1 MLQENTKWI
10 LSTVLM
16 VLVGVIPFL
25 LTLTSKNLDYK
36 IVSKSELFGEEFP
49 IKDLELKIKGK
60 SVNKVVL
67 YTFRIRNSGSET
79 IKKDDFEKPISI
91 NVPDDTMIYLARVKK
106 KFPEN
111 LTPKYEINDN
121 KLLIEP
127 LLLNSD
133 EEFEMELFSSS
144 NEYPIIDARIVGIS
158 RIKKNVPV
166 PDSEQYIEYIVK
178 LVLCYLLLVFY
189 SKSAL
194 LLFATRSIY
203 SSNVSIR
210 LGHGILWFVCIVSFY
225 LFGRSIADSINNKIL
240 FWCVSLS
247 AAILGFLWA
256 FKEEKYNE
264 KMQPVIDVPPDS

>member
-25 LTLTSKNLDYK
+25 LTLTWKSLDYE

-49 IKDLELKIKGK
+49 IKDLELKIKGE

-67 YTFRIRNSGSET
+67 YTFRIRNSGSEP

-91 NVPDDTMIYLARVKK
+91 NVPDDTMIYLARLKK
-106 KFPEN
+106 KLPEN
-111 LTPKYEINDN
+111 LTPKYVINNN

-158 RIKKNVPV
+158 RIKKKV
-166 PDSEQYIEYIVK
+166 PDSEQYIENIVK

-189 SKSAL
+189 SKSGL
-194 LLFATRSIY
+194 LVFATRSFY

-210 LGHGILWFVCIVSFY
+210 LGHGILWFVCILSFY
-225 LFGRSIADSINNKIL
+225 LFGRSIADSINNRIL
-240 FWCVSLS
+240 FLCVSLS
-247 AAILGFLWA
+247 AVILGFLWA
-256 FKEEKYNE
+256 LKEEKYN
-264 KMQPVIDVPPDS
+264 KTMQPISDTPPDS